1 MSRID
6 VQSGQMRIPVI
17 LMMRKIKN
25 IERLRPFTISLLLGF
40 LIFSASNGLARST
53 TTDFT
58 RYAMQLRRKAILRI
72 SPHLIM
78 NPTQVG
84 VSLAGFRD
92 SSKPSIAAA
101 GNWKLKIAT
110 TVFWVGEQATV
121 GNPVS
126 NDKSAWDGGW
136 FSRYGGYDN
145 PNPEAR
151 VNFIPAKFL
160 PRQNPFYVA
169 LPYNDVEEHRTKP
182 EASKVIPWFKN
193 AYARD
198 GQSVCKGRW
207 IAIRKGNR
215 ICYAQ
220 WEDVGP
226 FSTDDWPYVFGNK
239 APKPN
244 RNQNAGLDVSPAV
257 RDFLCLGGLDLCDWK
272 FVDFNQVSQGPW
284 TRYGDNNTFVRLRR
298 QGAQDTI
305 KYASES
311 DSQHAASALGTT
323 PF

>member
-1 MSRID
+1 M
-6 VQSGQMRIPVI
+6 
-17 LMMRKIKN
+17 LMMRKSKN
-25 IERLRPFTISLLLGF
+25 TGPLRLSAISLLLGF
-40 LIFSASNGLARST
+40 LLLAGSNGLARSASS
-53 TTDFT
+53 DFT
-58 RYAMQLRRKAILRI
+58 RFAMQLRRKAILRI

-84 VSLAGFRD
+84 VSFAGYRD
-92 SSKPSIAAA
+92 FSPPSIGGAR
-101 GNWKLKIAT
+101 NWKLKIAT

-121 GNPVS
+121 ENPVS

-145 PNPEAR
+145 PSPEAR
-151 VNFIPAKFL
+151 ANFIPAKFL
-160 PRQNPFYVA
+160 PRQNPFYIA

-182 EASKVIPWFKN
+182 EASKVIPWFKG
-193 AYARD
+193 AFARD

-207 IAIRKGNR
+207 VAIRKGNR

-226 FSTDDWPYVFGNK
+226 FSTDDWQYVFGNK
-239 APKPN
+239 TPKPN

-257 RDFLCLGGLDLCDWK
+257 RDFLSLGGLDLCDWK
-272 FVDFNQVSQGPW
+272 FVDFHQVPQGPW

-298 QGAQDTI
+298 QSGLDTV

-311 DSQHAASALGTT
+311 APLHAPSNLGTT

>member
-1 MSRID
+1 MGETRTPALR
-6 VQSGQMRIPVI
+6 MP
-17 LMMRKIKN
+17 RKPRN
-25 IERLRPFTISLLLGF
+25 PNFSSLVTLLFWLGLLFFFT
-40 LIFSASNGLARST
+40 ASSFARSDSS
-53 TTDFT
+53 DFY

-78 NPTQVG
+78 SPTQAG
-84 VSLAGFRD
+84 VSVAGYSD
-92 SSKPSIAAA
+92 ASQSTAYGP
-101 GNWKLKIAT
+101 GNWRVKIAT

-121 GNPVS
+121 GNPIS

-136 FSRYGGYDN
+136 FSSYGGYDN

-151 VNFIPAKFL
+151 ANFIPAKFL
-160 PRQNPFYVA
+160 PRQNPFYIA
-169 LPYNDVEEHRTKP
+169 LPYNDVDDHRTKA
-182 EASKVIPWFKN
+182 EASRVIPWFRS
-193 AYARD
+193 AFTHD

-207 IAIRKGNR
+207 VSIRKGSR
-215 ICYAQ
+215 ICFAQ

-226 FSTDDWPYVFGNK
+226 FSTDDWQYVFGNK

-257 RDFLCLGGLDLCDWK
+257 RDYLGLAGLDLCDWK
-272 FVDFNQVSQGPW
+272 FVDFHQVPQGPW

-298 QGAQDTI
+298 ENTA
-305 KYASES
+305 KFASES
-311 DSQHAASALGTT
+311 LRQHSATITT